1 MASQNQVSSSS
12 SPNIALIA
20 IFDFTQIF
28 GFILLGIVLLTA
40 ALATTVRRSPA
51 WFNFLSTWV
60 LSCISYL
67 VTLGQQTGEMP
78 HSSICLL
85 QAMLVY
91 AAPAVTVTAGLCFII
106 EMWRIVSRVGAS
118 SGRGTV
124 TFRDYG
130 ILIAAPYVV
139 HLTICIEVLVLG
151 LKHPKWVTRDKTYMF
166 CHLDSALPAYITGT
180 VVICVIV
187 IAMVFVAST
196 AIHIRKHMAASRLFQ
211 GQQVA
216 NIQKMVVR
224 FGIFTILPVFGLA
237 LSVAQVSARPRG
249 VADGIL
255 TIAIGTLPAGAAL
268 IFGTQSD
275 IMRVW
280 CFWKKPT
287 TSKGPLD
294 MPARKVSESV

>member
-1 MASQNQVSSSS
+1 MASQSQAGSS
-12 SPNIALIA
+12 SPNISLIV

-28 GFILLGIVLLTA
+28 GFVLLCIVLLTA
-40 ALATTVRRSPA
+40 ALVTTVRRSPA

-67 VTLGQQTGEMP
+67 ATLGQQTGEMP
-78 HSSICLL
+78 HFSICLL

-106 EMWRIVSRVGAS
+106 EMWRIVTRVGAS
-118 SGRGTV
+118 SGRGPLS
-124 TFRDYG
+124 FRDYR
-130 ILIAAPYVV
+130 ILIVAPYVV
-139 HLTICIEVLVLG
+139 HLIICVEVLVLG
-151 LKHPKWVTRDKTYMF
+151 LTRRELVTRDKTYMF
-166 CHLDSALPAYITGT
+166 CHLDSALPAYVTGS
-180 VVICVIV
+180 VVICAIL
-187 IAMVFVAST
+187 IAMAFVAST

-224 FGIFTILPVFGLA
+224 FAIFTVLPVFGLA
-237 LSVAQVSARPRG
+237 LSVAQVSARPTG

-275 IMRVW
+275 LMRVW
-280 CFWKKPT
+280 CFWRRST
-287 TSKGPLD
+287 MSKNPLEAS
-294 MPARKVSESV
+294 ARKTSQSV